1 MSCLCASGEEPP
13 NQRTATP
20 RDADFAERGSM
31 IEAAVGPVRTFEA
44 AITKAPALRQQLFSA
59 V

>member
-1 MSCLCASGEEPP
+1 
-13 NQRTATP
+13 
-20 RDADFAERGSM
+20 M